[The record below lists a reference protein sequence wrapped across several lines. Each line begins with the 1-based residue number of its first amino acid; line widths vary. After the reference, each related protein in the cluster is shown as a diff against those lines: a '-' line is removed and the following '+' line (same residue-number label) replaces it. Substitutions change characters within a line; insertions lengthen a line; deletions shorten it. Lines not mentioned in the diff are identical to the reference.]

1 MDLNIQMVV
10 LGKSHILH
18 GLIHAA
24 VVHFDAGD
32 DFRVESVQNENV
44 CPRPFLLQAYE

>member
-1 MDLNIQMVV
+1 VDLNIQVV
-10 LGKSHILH
+10 TLGASPILT

-32 DFRVESVQNENV
+32 DFRVGNV
-44 CPRPFLLQAYE
+44 SK